1 MVDIAIA
8 DLGQDG
14 FAGSIAVLLEWVEVL
29 AEGTGKKEG
38 VLGEECLLLVLV
50 RCLVGMWEGGDGM
63 FIEMMTYYA
72 RAESL
77 SIDG

>member
-38 VLGEECLLLVLV
+38 VLGEECLLLV
-50 RCLVGMWEGGDGM
+50 
-63 FIEMMTYYA
+63 
-72 RAESL
+72 
-77 SIDG
+77 